1 MDLRERDNIRAIT
14 TRHPWELAREKII
27 EQLIGTSLVQGD
39 VIVDIG
45 CGDLFLLQALNSKFG
60 NQIYY
65 YAVDIALDD
74 QEVESLQEQNSKKN
88 IFVYNSIEK
97 MQNDIYGQAKI
108 ILLLDVIE
116 HIEDDVDFLTE
127 LTKRPFLSEQTNII
141 ITVPAYQCL
150 FSLHDKFLG
159 HYRRYTNNSLIETI
173 NKSGLEK
180 IQAGYFF
187 TSLVIV
193 RALQSLIEKITH
205 KKETDVTTGLV
216 TWTRG
221 KTLTHLIK
229 NVLLFDYSISR
240 LAKKLKINLPGLSN
254 YLICQKRA

>member
-1 MDLRERDNIRAIT
+1 MDLKERENIRYVT
-14 TRHPWELAREKII
+14 TRHPWELARERII
-27 EQLIGTSLVQGD
+27 EQLIGSNLIKGD

-45 CGDLFLLQALNSKFG
+45 CGDLFLLEALNSKFG

-74 QEVESLQEQNSKKN
+74 HEVELLQEQHSSKN

-97 MQNDIYGQAKI
+97 MQKDIPGQAKI

-116 HIEDDVDFLTE
+116 HIEDDVDFLTD
-127 LTKRPFLSEQTNII
+127 LAKRPFISEQTNII

-159 HYRRYTNNSLIETI
+159 HFRRYTNNSLIETI
-173 NKSGLEK
+173 NKSGLK
-180 IQAGYFF
+180 SIQVGYFF
-187 TSLVIV
+187 MSLVFA
-193 RALQSLIEKITH
+193 RALQTLIEKITN
-205 KKETDVTTGLV
+205 KKETEATTGLV
-216 TWTRG
+216 TWTGG
-221 KTLTHLIK
+221 KILTKLIK
-229 NVLLFDYSISR
+229 NILLLDYSISR
-240 LAKKLKINLPGLSN
+240 YAKKMKINLPGLSN